1 MAVDSRS
8 EVGAVVFFVG
18 LLIVRGGG
26 GGIRPDPHGPQGGGA
41 AL

>member
-18 LLIVRGGG
+18 LLIVRGGE
-26 GGIRPDPHGPQGGGA
+26 GIRPDPHGPQGGGA